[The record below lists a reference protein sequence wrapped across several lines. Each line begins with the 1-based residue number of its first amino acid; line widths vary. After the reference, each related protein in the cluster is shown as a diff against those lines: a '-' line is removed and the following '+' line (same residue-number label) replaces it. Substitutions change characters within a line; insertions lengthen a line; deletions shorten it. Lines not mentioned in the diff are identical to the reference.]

1 MPDNVNITVNKTI
14 ENVVINPSISTDV
27 IDINTTSTT
36 ETVNIS
42 VTPELTTV
50 NINQSI
56 SPTNTSDL
64 TNDGE
69 DGTNPFITALDIPAS
84 NSYGLYAQTSDGGPV
99 TATTVQTTIIGP
111 GVGTLTVPA
120 NSFKIGNSFQASL
133 DGIISCVGS
142 ATIHVRVK
150 TLTGVLL
157 ADTGIIALEAATSK
171 SWLLNLYFT
180 IRTLGVTGT
189 ASVSSGGLFSYIK
202 NSGTNFEG
210 YVLNTI
216 NNTTFDTTVNNTL
229 DVTIEWNTNNAG
241 NSILSRNF
249 TLTKIY

>member
-84 NSYGLYAQTSDGGPV
+84 NSYGLYAQTAESNFVYHSSGETSIVG
-99 TATTVQTTIIGP
+99 A
-111 GVGTLTVPA
+111 GVGTLSVPA
-120 NSFKIGNSFQASL
+120 DTFKVGDSFLVRMCGELTCVNNEQLHIHIKSNGVKIIDGLVYTLSAANNKGWELTL
-133 DGIISCVGS
+133 D
-142 ATIHVRVK
+142 
-150 TLTGVLL
+150 
-157 ADTGIIALEAATSK
+157 
-171 SWLLNLYFT
+171 FT
-180 IRTLGVTGT
+180 IAQIGGAGT
-189 ASVSSGGLFSYIK
+189 AEILSNCLFTYNKNANNNIDGVHLRQRENSYFD
-202 NSGTNFEG
+202 T
-210 YVLNTI
+210 TI
-216 NNTTFDTTVNNTL
+216 NNNLVITAEWIGSSYVNR
-229 DVTIEWNTNNAG
+229 IK
-241 NSILSRNF
+241 SQNF
-249 TLTKIY
+249 TLTKVF